1 MQCKYCNRKYKIKTY
16 YDRHILACEIMSK
29 TTKERLQDEECM
41 ADTPNIRKVYDIV
54 LEMNKQLQELREKVK
69 ELEKEKKEKKKKIN
83 VLDWLNN
90 QTTKPSVYWSDLLN
104 ALEIKREDVL
114 HIFKTD
120 ISRGIFQRLCDECER
135 HDILPVQAYEQKP
148 GILYVYDKEGWR
160 DMKDTCFESSI
171 KILHKKYMKEF
182 VAWQTDAEKILGT
195 TEFNKQ
201 FTENIHKLN
210 NKTITQLSKKTLQEL
225 HKHTKVNIKDIIQLE
240 IE

>member
-90 QTTKPSVYWSDLLN
+90 QTTKPSVYWSDL
-104 ALEIKREDVL
+104 ATSIEIKQPELL

-120 ISRGIFQRLCDECER
+120 MCKGIFENLFAVCNKQEV
-135 HDILPVQAYEQKP
+135 LPIQAFDQKP
-148 GILYVYDKEGWR
+148 NLLYVYDKQGWHEI
-160 DMKDTCFESSI
+160 KDNYFETTI
-171 KILHKKYMKEF
+171 KIIHKKYMRAF
-182 VAWQTDAEKILGT
+182 VDWQSDAEQKMSA
-195 TEFNKQ
+195 ENFNAR

-210 NKTITQLSKKTLQEL
+210 SKTITQLTKKIFNDVYKQI
-225 HKHTKVNIKDIIQLE
+225 KINIRDIIQIE